1 VACTG
6 ATSTSTSITCTVGA
20 RSGAYTSA
28 NTFTIIVGSSNAI
41 LEDNFLYVLRWTSAS
56 TWGVDSKPIDN
67 DLVYVPL
74 GTSLLV
80 DQNTP
85 ILKGIAV

>member
-1 VACTG
+1 
-6 ATSTSTSITCTVGA
+6 
-20 RSGAYTSA
+20 
-28 NTFTIIVGSSNAI
+28 